1 MSDGTR
7 GGSSVAGERLARGQE
22 QELVVE
28 RLAWGGAGVARE
40 PSGRVVFVEG
50 AFPGDRARV
59 RLIQSKKGYAR
70 ATVVELLE
78 RDFVAEDACPH
89 AEYCGGCA
97 FQGVPYER
105 ELAWKVDALRDTL
118 SRIGRAVD
126 WPAPTVVEAPRTS
139 GYRERARF
147 RLARGGGSGFL
158 KTRSREVVALD
169 SCPVVAPAIDELR
182 PTVDKVLASIPAVHG
197 YYVEHDPLTQRV
209 LVTVRTGSDAEM
221 RGVGDALAARVAEH
235 SLPAQ
240 LGFAVAYRDRYAPIV
255 GPQRREQQIGERTL
269 EIEGGQFSQAN
280 FELNSRLVQIVVEA
294 VAELGARH
302 CVDLF
307 CGYGNLTFPLA
318 ERGFEVTGCEL
329 PGLALEAARVTAEAM
344 PEGAPRFGGADL
356 SEAPAGEVASVLN
369 GADVVVVDPPRGGLS
384 DVLTQYLV
392 DVGAMKGCVYVSCDP
407 PALARDVGRL
417 VQGGFSVKALFVV
430 DMFPRTSHLEVVA
443 VLSRG

>member
-7 GGSSVAGERLARGQE
+7 GGSSAGGERLARGQE

-28 RLAWGGAGVARE
+28 RLAWGGAGIARE

-50 AFPGDRARV
+50 AFPGDRVRV
-59 RLIQSKKGYAR
+59 RLTQSKKGYAR
-70 ATVVELLE
+70 AWVLELLE
-78 RDFVAEDACPH
+78 RDFAAEEGCPH
-89 AEYCGGCA
+89 AGYCGGCQ

-105 ELAWKVDALRDTL
+105 EMAWKVEALRDNL

-126 WPAPTVVEAPRTS
+126 WPEPSVITAPRTK

-147 RLARGGGSGFL
+147 RLARDGGSGFL
-158 KTRSREVVALD
+158 RARSREVVALD
-169 SCPVVAPAIDELR
+169 SCPVVSRAIEELR
-182 PTVDKVLASIPAVHG
+182 PTIDRVLADIPSVHG

-209 LVTVRTGSDAEM
+209 LVTVRTGSEAELRDV
-221 RGVGDALAARVAEH
+221 RGALVARVAGGD
-235 SLPAQ
+235 LPAH
-240 LGFAVAYRDRYAPIV
+240 LGFAVAYRERYEAIV
-255 GPQRREQQIGERTL
+255 GPQRREQQIGAASL
-269 EIEGGQFSQAN
+269 AIEGGQFSQAN
-280 FELNSRLVQIVVEA
+280 LELNTRLVEIVVEA
-294 VAELGARH
+294 VEGLGARR

-318 ERGFEVTGCEL
+318 ERDFEVTGCEL
-329 PGLALEAARVTAEAM
+329 PGLALEAARAAAEAM
-344 PEGAPRFGGADL
+344 RSGAPHFLGADL
-356 SEAPAGEVASVLN
+356 SEAPEGEVASVLN
-369 GADVVVVDPPRGGLS
+369 GADVVVLDPPRGGLS

-392 DVGAMKGCVYVSCDP
+392 DVGALKGCVYVSCDP

-430 DMFPRTSHLEVVA
+430 DMFPRTSHLEVIA